1 MAVRHFIIKALCVT
15 LCLAYNSP
23 SSNEESARE
32 FIEHVL
38 RIPNPEKILNSARG
52 RLERARQQELL
63 RQRVAEADCED
74 PSELLPE
81 YTAALQGS
89 RELRQ
94 LGAQKHYPICHLE
107 RKIKKLNT
115 NEYEYRPAYY
125 EEVRC
130 TMTSSDDIGDTNE
143 VCSSLGFACVQ
154 WNKTIHLTR
163 RRYSSD
169 CWETSTMVIPAGCE
183 CMWPVHRL
191 GDMNL
196 RA

>member
-1 MAVRHFIIKALCVT
+1 MFYLVHDNSKDEYHRQKDGKVDTEALCVT
-15 LCLAYNSP
+15 VCLAYNSP

-94 LGAQKHYPICHLE
+94 LGAQ
-107 RKIKKLNT
+107 LNT

-130 TMTSSDDIGDTNE
+130 TMTSSDDIGETNE
-143 VCSSLGFACVQ
+143 VRDYL
-154 WNKTIHLTR
+154 
-163 RRYSSD
+163 
-169 CWETSTMVIPAGCE
+169 
-183 CMWPVHRL
+183 
-191 GDMNL
+191 
-196 RA
+196 